1 MFWSEEAARE
11 EERAAVS
18 SEEEEKEEKEEK
30 EDREG
35 VYIEVKENEISL
47 IQALVSAQSVDLR
60 DSRGRR
66 TN

>member
-18 SEEEEKEEKEEK
+18 SEEEEEEK

>member
-18 SEEEEKEEKEEK
+18 SEEEEEEK

-35 VYIEVKENEISL
+35 VYIEVKVNEISL

>member
-1 MFWSEEAARE
+1 MIWSEEAARE

-18 SEEEEKEEKEEK
+18 SEEEEKEEK